1 MASERSPSTLTL
13 TLHRSEVVAQT
24 VALLD
29 HKGVSAA
36 SRARGRGEG
45 FSSKPSLP
53 YRPLGAPVPYER
65 IAEINQ
71 ARVTKVEKIQK
82 AVCREAGTQPNGT
95 KPKRREQGLGV
106 DIAEAK
112 DLEAKSD
119 AEVHDDNSEA
129 TRQVKLQDLPHGL
142 WGKELPRCEQ
152 SRRKE
157 KDGFMTLQDY
167 VKESSN
173 RLCQVKTGMFVP
185 DVLQTAGKV
194 RAIEDRTRAA
204 IFDDRLQLGAQS
216 KSNSGTGS
224 SPAETSN
231 ALHVQRT
238 SSGAPMSAREKL
250 QAKPQLQLSG
260 SQTARRPSNAGALV
274 MMNRST
280 VPQDSAAS
288 GSSAVVERSDREKV
302 DPGLKRLRG
311 QINELL
317 PTPVLTGLTGN
328 VAKIYEDACGKK
340 GKKDVYQLLE
350 IKLNDRIERIEPGT
364 DINAYWKSYLAQAV
378 QGALPAPKESSGA
391 SPQKGRGREVVA
403 ADEMQPKDL
412 VASYQA
418 PTADQVAYRHQQM
431 VTQKA
436 ISQLN
441 EPEALV
447 SPVAKLRKALNTYQ
461 DARKSHREKLQERLT
476 AMDSHRTAQY
486 QKEVFSKG
494 S

>member
-112 DLEAKSD
+112 DVEAKSD
-119 AEVHDDNSEA
+119 AEVHDDVSEA
-129 TRQVKLQDLPHGL
+129 TRQVKLQNLPHGL

-157 KDGFMTLQDY
+157 KDGFTTLRDY

-173 RLCQVKTGMFVP
+173 RLGQVKTGMFVP
-185 DVLQTAGKV
+185 AVLQTSGKV
-194 RAIEDRTRAA
+194 SAIEDQTRAV
-204 IFDDRLQLGAQS
+204 DDRLQLGPQS

-280 VPQDSAAS
+280 APQDSAAS
-288 GSSAVVERSDREKV
+288 GSSANVERQDREKV

-317 PTPVLTGLTGN
+317 PTPVLTGTG
-328 VAKIYEDACGKK
+328 AKIYEDACAKK

-350 IKLNDRIERIEPGT
+350 LKLNDRIEPGT

-441 EPEALV
+441 EPEAIV
-447 SPVAKLRKALNTYQ
+447 SPVAKLRNALTTYQ
-461 DARKSHREKLQERLT
+461 DSRKSHREKLQERLT
-476 AMDSHRTAQY
+476 AMDSHRTVQY
-486 QKEVFSKG
+486 QKEVLSKR